1 MACTSSA
8 GCVPAF
14 ARRVPLNRLDRRAV
28 GSAVSKSLFF
38 SAPIRFRGANHA
50 AVSSPAVNA
59 AATDGAPKKKVLVP
73 VADGTEEIEAVTV
86 IDVLRRAGAEVVVC
100 SVEKEGRLEVV
111 CSRGVKLVA
120 DVNVKDVTRRTTGI

>member
-14 ARRVPLNRLDRRAV
+14 ARRASLNRLDRRAV

-59 AATDGAPKKKVLVP
+59 AATTPCSSSPSTDMSA
-73 VADGTEEIEAVTV
+73 GTSSE
-86 IDVLRRAGAEVVVC
+86 LQP
-100 SVEKEGRLEVV
+100 
-111 CSRGVKLVA
+111 
-120 DVNVKDVTRRTTGI
+120 